1 MFGCE
6 GLQNVEFWHNLSVW
20 SELAKHASAPVIFR
34 ALQAGFITFAFL
46 ASLGF
51 IHASWALL
59 QARWKK
65 RALNF
70 TFTIAPN
77 HQMVIKH
84 LN

>member
-34 ALQAGFITFAFL
+34 ALQAVFITFAFL
-46 ASLGF
+46 PSLGF

-65 RALNF
+65 ACL
-70 TFTIAPN
+70 
-77 HQMVIKH
+77 KLH
-84 LN
+84 LHYRSKPSDGY